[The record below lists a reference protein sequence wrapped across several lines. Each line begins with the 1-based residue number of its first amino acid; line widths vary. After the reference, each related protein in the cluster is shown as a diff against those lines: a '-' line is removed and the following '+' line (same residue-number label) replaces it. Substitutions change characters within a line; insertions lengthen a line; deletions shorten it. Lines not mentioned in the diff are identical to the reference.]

1 MEQEQ
6 IEKMLL
12 LKNYSSLINLVV
24 QLIRRLILMEFFLF
38 CKDFKIVL

>member
-24 QLIRRLILMEFFLF
+24 QLIRRLILMEFFFIL
-38 CKDFKIVL
+38 